1 MGPSI
6 VSYKHSLHE
15 FHTLCQQ
22 SLGLNNVTYL
32 FHNVFQVLPLGWET
46 VNIGLY
52 ILKDFD
58 FIKF

>member
-6 VSYKHSLHE
+6 VGYKHSLNE

-32 FHNVFQVLPLGWET
+32 FHNAFQVLPLGWET

-52 ILKDFD
+52 FFKRL
-58 FIKF
+58 